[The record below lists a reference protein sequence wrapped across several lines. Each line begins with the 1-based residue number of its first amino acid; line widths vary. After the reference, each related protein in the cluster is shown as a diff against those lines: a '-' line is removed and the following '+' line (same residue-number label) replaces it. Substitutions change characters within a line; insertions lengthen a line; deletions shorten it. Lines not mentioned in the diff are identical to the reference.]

1 MRVIAVA
8 ALATALLITGLI
20 SQSAQRATAS
30 SPAQTASTI
39 DPAALHST
47 VDMKS
52 LPEQQTVEPF

>member
-30 SPAQTASTI
+30 SPAQTEATI
-39 DPAALHST
+39 DPAAMHST

-52 LPEQQTVEPF
+52 LPEQQTADAF